1 LPRKAG
7 TPIKYII
14 SFIAINLI
22 QLLVK
27 RIPTFPKG
35 CKTLVLKEKPGAKT
49 RDSEDNVEESPKGFF
64 LTVGMAGS
72 WAIFYVHIR
81 DERISI
87 EKTLIAHCKQWSY
100 LKTSVVKVKK

>member
-7 TPIKYII
+7 APIKYII

-27 RIPTFPKG
+27 RIPPFLKG

-49 RDSEDNVEESPKGFF
+49 HDSEDNVEESPKGFF
-64 LTVGMAGS
+64 LTVGM
-72 WAIFYVHIR
+72 
-81 DERISI
+81 
-87 EKTLIAHCKQWSY
+87 
-100 LKTSVVKVKK
+100 VVGTYSMYKLGMRE